1 MKSLQI
7 PEEIS
12 CGRIDVLKELLN
24 RLLNKISITLFSQK
38 FWMRFNK
45 GFWFLIST
53 RISIL
58 RNCNFCKLHSH
69 HTVLILSFNFDIF
82 CVATTISG
90 YFRKIPGLFCF
101 KFKEQNLRFWNQ
113 NKLCVLEKL
122 IHLKEIKG
130 NAQLVQKVTFELLMD
145 FKQNH
150 YENWKYYKSC
160 YF

>member
-12 CGRIDVLKELLN
+12 CGRMDVLKELLN
-24 RLLNKISITLFSQK
+24 SLLNKISITLFSQE

-45 GFWFLIST
+45 GFWFLTST
-53 RISIL
+53 RTSIL
-58 RNCNFCKLHSH
+58 RNCNFCKLHFH

-101 KFKEQNLRFWNQ
+101 KFKEQNLRLWNL

-122 IHLKEIKG
+122 IHLKEI
-130 NAQLVQKVTFELLMD
+130 NITQLYIEKSVELVHL
-145 FKQNH
+145 KL
-150 YENWKYYKSC
+150 C
-160 YF
+160 